1 MPIAITGGT
10 IMTTSRDSTKTSQP
24 ARRPAIVD
32 TMAYSPPALGTR
44 VPSSE

>member
-1 MPIAITGGT
+1 MAITGGT

-24 ARRPAIVD
+24 ASRPASVD
-32 TMAYSPPALGTR
+32 TIAYSPPALGIS